1 MVRTRAGPA
10 LSRAGG
16 ALRADGWDGKPGH
29 DARSARRSGA
39 QYRGLAESLE
49 AKLQPTEPAADGNKS
64 RISAAPSRR
73 ARSGNI
79 IEWVP
84 VSGAWRIHSIEQRPG
99 GSAPIS
105 CAISQ
110 RALATRLPAR
120 HSILRPKRSIS
131 TPANWKKWP

>member
-1 MVRTRAGPA
+1 MVQTRAGPA

-16 ALRADGWDGKPGH
+16 ALRTDGGDGKPGH

-39 QYRGLAESLE
+39 AISRARGEPRSKA
-49 AKLQPTEPAADGNKS
+49 PTDGAVAADGNKS
-64 RISAAPSRR
+64 RISGAPSRR

-84 VSGAWRIHSIEQRPG
+84 VSGAWRTHSIEQRLG

-105 CAISQ
+105 CAIW
-110 RALATRLPAR
+110 RGALATPLPAPP
-120 HSILRPKRSIS
+120 S
-131 TPANWKKWP
+131 A